1 MHRGHIAAIQD
12 RDNRG
17 MDALLT
23 MAGHGRSSLP
33 LDVLAGLTL
42 LTIAPFILVLST
54 SFVRIIV
61 VLSLV
66 RSAIGASSL
75 PPNTVLT
82 GLALI
87 LTFVIMTPTF
97 DQVSHNAIEPYSK
110 GKISQAVF
118 LDRALAPLRTFML
131 RQTKSKDIA
140 IFAHVGH
147 RDAASAPRDA
157 PLTVLVPAFVV
168 GELRNGFA
176 IGVALYLPFVA
187 IDLAVAAILM
197 GLGMFMLS
205 PPVISLPAKLL
216 LFVLVDGWAL
226 VCNGVVTSF
235 R

>member
-1 MHRGHIAAIQD
+1 
-12 RDNRG
+12 
-17 MDALLT
+17 MDALLSI
-23 MAGHGRSSLP
+23 AAHGRSSLP

-42 LTIAPFILVLST
+42 LSIAPFVLVLST

-75 PPNTVLT
+75 PPNIVLT
-82 GLALI
+82 GLATI

-97 DQVSHNAIEPYSK
+97 ERINHDALEPYAK
-110 GKISQAVF
+110 GKLSQSAF
-118 LDRALAPLRTFML
+118 LDRSSRPLRDFML
-131 RQTKSKDIA
+131 RQTKTKDIVV
-140 IFAHVGH
+140 FAHVAH
-147 RDAASAPRDA
+147 RPPNEAPKDT

-168 GELRNGFA
+168 GELRSAFA

-205 PPVISLPAKLL
+205 PPVISLPCKLL

-226 VCNGVVTSF
+226 VCNGVVNSF